1 MDRFLSG
8 TGTEKSA
15 QMDSGAEKHRR
26 KHRYLRL
33 SLLEQDE
40 RRNGDRIRSV
50 PGIPEAGI
58 YDGSIEKGHGIRQR
72 DDAGE

>member
-8 TGTEKSA
+8 TGTKKST

-50 PGIPEAGI
+50 PGIPKTGI
-58 YDGSIEKGHGIRQR
+58 YDGSIGKDHWIRQGN
-72 DDAGE
+72 DAGE